1 MLRPK
6 SKMKLG
12 IIGSGKVG
20 KALGKALVAHDHR
33 VVFHDIEDRQLRPL
47 RKQGYQTTLD
57 FSKILS
63 TDAVFICV
71 PTERKSNGDCNL
83 EILKQVIDKLTDAN
97 YSGVI
102 IQTSTCPPLTA
113 RKMNRKLAGPYVVC
127 PSFYSMARLD
137 YDALHPVRILI
148 GTKDGS
154 PNHTVSRIFGEFDGP
169 IFYGDYETVELI
181 KYADNVLS
189 AVLVSYWNELFL
201 ITKQLEKLGY
211 RVDSDRI
218 ARAIDL
224 SSPHLRSI
232 YRFHGKAYGGSCL
245 PKDTEAFRNWA
256 AKELGYLPLIVDAAH
271 KVNLK
276 MRKRYGENLKPY
288 IYRS

>member
-1 MLRPK
+1 MHPK

-20 KALGKALVAHDHR
+20 KALGKALVAHNHR
-33 VVFHDIEDRQLRPL
+33 VVFHDIVDKELRPL
-47 RKQGYQTTLD
+47 RKRGYQTTLD
-57 FSKILS
+57 FRETLS

-71 PTERKSNGDCNL
+71 PTERRPNGDCNL
-83 EILKQVIDKLTDAN
+83 EILKQVVGKLTDAN
-97 YSGVI
+97 YSGVV

-113 RKMNRKLAGPYVVC
+113 RKMSRKLAVPYVVC

-169 IFYGDYETVELI
+169 VFYGDYETVELI

-189 AVLVSYWNELFL
+189 AVLISYWNELFL
-201 ITKQLEKLGY
+201 ITKRLEKLGY
-211 RVDSDRI
+211 HVDSDRV

-224 SSPHLRSI
+224 SSPHLRSV
-232 YRFHGKAYGGSCL
+232 YRFHGKAFGGSCL

-256 AKELGYLPLIVDAAH
+256 AKELGYLPLLVDAAH
-271 KVNLK
+271 KVNLH

>member
-1 MLRPK
+1 MR
-6 SKMKLG
+6 LG
-12 IIGSGKVG
+12 IIGSGRVG
-20 KALGKALVAHDHR
+20 KALGKALGTHNHEVI
-33 VVFHDIEDRQLRPL
+33 FYDIVDKQLRSL
-47 RKQGYQTTLD
+47 KRQGYHTTKNLRD
-57 FSKILS
+57 VLRS
-63 TDAVFICV
+63 DAVFICI
-71 PTERKSNGDCNL
+71 PTEKKRNGDCDL
-83 EILKQVIDKLTDAN
+83 GILKRVVSSIKNAN
-97 YSGVI
+97 YSGVVV
-102 IQTSTCPPLTA
+102 QTSTCPPLTA
-113 RKMNRKLAGPYVVC
+113 RKVSENLAAPYVVC

-148 GTKDGS
+148 GTKNGS
-154 PNHTVSRIFGEFDGP
+154 PNNTVSRIFGEFDGP

-189 AVLVSYWNELFL
+189 AVLISYWNELFL

-271 KVNLK
+271 KVNLH